1 MNRDELL
8 KFHTSVCE
16 DARNLMKLKNRD
28 YAGNGGTEPFANFT
42 RCEAMGVCQTE
53 AGILVRIIDKI
64 SRMSSFLESGKMHV
78 EDESFYDAM
87 IDVVNY
93 MVLLGAYVQDKDST
107 QKKDVSDKTYS
118 SDTLVENW
126 SYGEHDNAANESI
139 VPQQTYLDS
148 TVSMYDEETK
158 DLPRET
164 IFHHQV

>member
-8 KFHTSVCE
+8 KFHASVCE

-53 AGILVRIIDKI
+53 AGILVRVIDKI

-93 MVLLGAYVQDKDST
+93 MVLLGAYVQDKDKSANAE
-107 QKKDVSDKTYS
+107 
-118 SDTLVENW
+118 TLPGSLVKNW
-126 SYGEHDNAANESI
+126 SYGEEDLTPKEVVSTMDTHLS
-139 VPQQTYLDS
+139 S

>member
-1 MNRDELL
+1 MDRNELL

-16 DARNLMKLKNRD
+16 DAKNLMNLKNRD

-53 AGILVRIIDKI
+53 AGILVRVIDKI

-93 MVLLGAYVQDKDST
+93 MVLLGAYVQDKDGS
-107 QKKDVSDKTYS
+107 KPELD
-118 SDTLVENW
+118 L
-126 SYGEHDNAANESI
+126 APNESLNTFDRDT
-139 VPQQTYLDS
+139 VFTYD
-148 TVSMYDEETK
+148 DETK
-158 DLPRET
+158 DLPPM
-164 IFHHQV
+164 HHPV